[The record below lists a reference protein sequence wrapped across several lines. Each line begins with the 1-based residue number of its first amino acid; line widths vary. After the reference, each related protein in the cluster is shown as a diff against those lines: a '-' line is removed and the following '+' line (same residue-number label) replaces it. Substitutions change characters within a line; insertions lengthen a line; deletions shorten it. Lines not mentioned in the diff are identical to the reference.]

1 MPIQTFLH
9 RVQMIQKCR
18 FPSILKKTPL
28 GAIFILRKGV
38 LRFFEPPTYVRTF
51 SLHKVRENCHFL
63 DHPPTPMSLRNIKMA
78 PYRKRFI
85 SPLHV
90 SRQKKTE
97 SLIRLHTFT
106 DLFVVNECAI
116 AASVIDFQCSI

>member
-1 MPIQTFLH
+1 MPIQTLFLH
-9 RVQMIQKCR
+9 TVQMIKKMCR
-18 FPSILKKTPL
+18 FPSILKKT
-28 GAIFILRKGV
+28 K
-38 LRFFEPPTYVRTF
+38 YQ
-51 SLHKVRENCHFL
+51 
-63 DHPPTPMSLRNIKMA
+63 

-116 AASVIDFQCSI
+116 AASVIDFQCSIWILSDDELKPTELMEGFFW